1 MKMYLLCLLKE
12 RQKHLQSIADVNSA
26 KVEQILILEKEK
38 SNLEQANLDL
48 EKRIEN
54 LEKLI
59 INLQEEKDRNQ
70 LLIRKLN
77 VENTGLNGI
86 ISELEKEYANSQ
98 AKYQSIQEISKAEK
112 ENDKKTLEILMKQT
126 KV

>member
-1 MKMYLLCLLKE
+1 
-12 RQKHLQSIADVNSA
+12 LQSIADVNSA